1 MVREKT
7 TGSIKKMITKDNFT
21 LCAMKAYINISCK
34 CIIEFEE
41 DLAKFSNLVRL
52 CAKNPGPIETHL
64 CLNAVMILLNTFE
77 NRLCIQMMFFKVK
90 KDDWY
95 KLKTILIYL
104 NRMPDEIYEL
114 KIINSEIPLCQEM
127 LPVLRAI

>member
-1 MVREKT
+1 
-7 TGSIKKMITKDNFT
+7 MICKDNIV
-21 LCAMKAYINISCK
+21 LIAMKAYINTSCK
-34 CIIEFEE
+34 TLIEFEE

-52 CAKNPGPIETHL
+52 CAKNPDPIVTHL
-64 CLNAVMILLNTFE
+64 CLNAVLMLLNTFE
-77 NRLCIQMMFFKVK
+77 QSLCIKIMFFKVK

-104 NRMPDEIYEL
+104 NRMPDEISEL
-114 KIINSEIPLCQEM
+114 NIINSEISLCQEM